1 MVRRFFILLL
11 LFTVFT
17 GTAGLGVIAQ
27 PPRAAALGPT
37 LPARLTDREFWR
49 LSTEWSEPN
58 GFFRSEN
65 LTSNELLFQ
74 HVLTDLAARTR
85 PGDVYLGVGPEQN
98 FTYIAAV
105 KPSMA
110 VIFDI
115 RRGNLLLHLLYKAL
129 FELAKD
135 RADFVSLLFS
145 KPRPAG
151 LGPDTPVTE
160 LFLKFGDVAESRA
173 AYDANLRAIEERLL
187 KFHHLALSASDLDG
201 LEHIYES
208 FYANGY
214 RVRYS
219 PSYDELM

>member
-1 MVRRFFILLL
+1 MVRRFFVHSALFLL
-11 LFTVFT
+11 VFT
-17 GTAGLGVIAQ
+17 GTAGHGVIAQ
-27 PPRAAALGPT
+27 QPRAAAPAPA
-37 LPARLTDREFWR
+37 LPVRLTDREFWR

-115 RRGNLLLHLLYKAL
+115 RRGNLHVQL
-129 FELAKD
+129 
-135 RADFVSLLFS
+135 
-145 KPRPAG
+145 
-151 LGPDTPVTE
+151 
-160 LFLKFGDVAESRA
+160 
-173 AYDANLRAIEERLL
+173 
-187 KFHHLALSASDLDG
+187 
-201 LEHIYES
+201 
-208 FYANGY
+208 
-214 RVRYS
+214 
-219 PSYDELM
+219 